1 MDTRYLTRQI
11 DIIPME
17 ALEETITIIGAGA
30 IGSFTTLCLAKMGF
44 KNILVY
50 DFDTVSEENMTCQ
63 WYMPKDIGRPKVAA
77 LQELIYDFTGTNILI
92 KNELWRS
99 DSGSLYWP
107 GWSAK
112 IIITAVDSMEVR
124 KEIWEAARKESKI
137 RWVID
142 PRMGAEYALQFVVSP
157 HDEKDIVS
165 YEKTLYTDQEAEREP
180 CTAKSTMYTA
190 SMIAGHVAK
199 SVKDIVTKK
208 PYARVTHWNIG
219 MNTYSSWGK

>member
-50 DFDTVSEENMTCQ
+50 DFDTVSEENMNCQ

-77 LQELIYDFTGTNILI
+77 LQELIHAFTGTHIFVKNMPWRKDLDYQTWPATIL
-92 KNELWRS
+92 
-99 DSGSLYWP
+99 
-107 GWSAK
+107 
-112 IIITAVDSMEVR
+112 ITAVDSMEVR
-124 KEIWEAARKESKI
+124 KEIWEGARKEPI
-137 RWVID
+137 VRWVID
-142 PRMGAEYALQFVVSP
+142 PRMGAEYALQLVMSP
-157 HDEKDIVS
+157 HDEKDIIS

-219 MNTYSSWGK
+219 LNTYSSWGK